1 MDAFR
6 DIIHKSLAGFGSSL
20 PGPEGLTELYS
31 LRGSGISL
39 FIALRAGDE
48 GEWVHLVVTG
58 DAVEAETV
66 YADLLFWSRFCPEIK
81 GRVFLI
87 EEGDDPSATGRRLEI
102 LSGWKRGD
110 LIVGSL
116 DAFSRQTFPPEELR
130 KSLLHI
136 RRGEE
141 RERTGL
147 IESLITLGYRRV
159 SVVNSEGEFCDRS
172 WVFDV
177 FPCGSEFPVRIEFF
191 GEEVESVKS
200 FDPATQRSL
209 QELESVKIFP
219 LYEKKED
226 WTVLDHFTD
235 SASGYLLDVED
246 EKAGFIKEKLPGRLH
261 LLQSLPLEGGLNA
274 PISTLRGLGI
284 LPEERKDIFE
294 IPSALKA
301 LSCQALFVVST
312 EAQAKRL
319 RELAGEEGLDIP
331 FLPAGKAGEYTGRY
345 AVTTGRLREGFRT
358 GDLLIITSHDLFGK
372 GPPGFLRK
380 KKSGR
385 NLLERIE
392 DLRPGDYLVHREHGI
407 GRYAGL
413 SSMEAGD
420 GGGEVMVIEYA
431 DGAVLY
437 LPVHNIG
444 LVSKYRAPE
453 GVTPAID
460 KLGSRKWKKRRAL
473 AQKKI
478 RELAKRL
485 LALYAHREVVEG
497 YPFSPDTELHRE
509 FETFFPY
516 EETPDQARAWGE
528 IKRAMEKPRPMDML
542 LCGDVGFGKTE
553 IAMRAAFKAVY
564 DSRQVAVLVPT
575 TILAEQHYRT
585 FRARFTAF
593 PVRIDYLSRF
603 KTPSE
608 RKRTLEL
615 LKRGEIDIIIGTH
628 ALLGKTVKFS
638 DLGLLIVDE
647 EHRFGVRHKERI
659 KEMKKGVDCLT
670 MSATPIPRT
679 LEMSLSGIRE
689 MTLIETPPEERLAVR
704 GMVTEFR
711 EEIIREAIERER
723 QRGGQV
729 FFVHNRISELDTIAR
744 RIRALVP
751 GVKME
756 TAHGR
761 MREKDL
767 EDIMLRFME
776 GEIELLLSTSIVGS
790 GIDVPRANTI
800 IVNRAD
806 RMGLADL
813 YQLKGRVGRGGL
825 QAYAYFVVPSIREMK
840 EESRQRIR
848 AIEELN
854 YLGAGLK
861 LAMKDLEIR
870 GAGNLLGQEQSGHIS
885 AVGFDL
891 YMEMLSE
898 EVARLKGDVV
908 RQERTPRIDLRL
920 TAFIPDVYIPDPS
933 IRLGVYRRLH
943 LCHEGKELDELL
955 EEMNDR
961 FGPPP
966 EEVMNLIRMVRL
978 RLAGVRLGVS
988 NISLSDGK
996 IHLGFFSDTPLG
1008 VDELVA
1014 LRNRYPD
1021 SVVLTEDGFSITAD
1035 GEDGSLKETV
1045 SFLEGLLGELVPSP

>member
-1 MDAFR
+1 MDTFR
-6 DIIHKSLAGFGSSL
+6 DIIHKNLAGFPGARPGS
-20 PGPEGLTELYS
+20 GGVTELYS

-39 FIALRAGDE
+39 FISLRAGDE
-48 GEWVHLVVTG
+48 GQWAHLVLTR
-58 DAVEAETV
+58 DAAEAEAV
-66 YADLLFWSRFCPEIK
+66 YADLCFWGNIYPGIK
-81 GRVFLI
+81 ERVFLI
-87 EEGDDPSATGRRLEI
+87 GEGDDPSATGRRLEI
-102 LSGWKRGD
+102 LSDWKRGD
-110 LIVGSL
+110 LLVGSL
-116 DAFSRQTFPPEELR
+116 DAFSRQTFPPDELKR
-130 KSLLHI
+130 VLLHI
-136 RRGEE
+136 RRGDDTG
-141 RERTGL
+141 RTGL
-147 IESLITLGYRRV
+147 IERLIRLGYRRV
-159 SVVNSEGEFCDRS
+159 SVVNSEGEFCERS

-191 GEEVESVKS
+191 GEEVEAVKS

-209 QELESVKIFP
+209 QDLESLKIFP
-219 LYEKKED
+219 LYEKREG
-226 WTVLDHFTD
+226 WTVLDHFMD
-235 SASGYLLDVED
+235 GSSGYLLDIE
-246 EKAGFIKEKLPGRLH
+246 EERAGFIKEKLPGRLYI
-261 LLQSLPLEGGLNA
+261 LQSLPLEGGLNL
-274 PISTLRGLGI
+274 PFSSLSGLGI
-284 LPEERKDIFE
+284 MPEERMDIFE
-294 IPSALKA
+294 LPSALKA
-301 LSCQALFVVST
+301 LSCRALFVVST

-319 RELAGEEGLDIP
+319 RELAAEEDLDIP
-331 FLPAGKAGEYTGRY
+331 FLPPEKAGEYRGRY
-345 AVTTGRLREGFRT
+345 SVTTGRLREGFRT
-358 GDLLIITSHDLFGK
+358 GDLLIITSTDLFGK

-380 KKSGR
+380 QKSGR

-392 DLRPGDYLVHREHGI
+392 DLRPGDYLVHRDHGI

-413 SSMEAGD
+413 STMEAGD
-420 GGGEVMVIEYA
+420 GEVMVIEYA

-453 GVTPAID
+453 GVIPAID

-478 RELAKRL
+478 RELAKNL

-516 EETPDQARAWGE
+516 EETADQARAWEVVKG
-528 IKRAMEKPRPMDML
+528 AMEAPRPMDML

-585 FRARFTAF
+585 FRTRFTAF

-603 KTPSE
+603 KTTAE

-615 LKRGEIDIIIGTH
+615 LKKGDIDIIIGTH
-628 ALLGKTVKFS
+628 ALLGKAVRFS

-647 EHRFGVRHKERI
+647 EHRFGVRQKERI
-659 KEMKKGVDCLT
+659 KELKKGVDCLT

-711 EEIIREAIERER
+711 EDIIREAIERER

-744 RIRALVP
+744 QIKALVP

-761 MREKDL
+761 MKEKDL

-776 GEIELLLSTSIVGS
+776 GEIELLLSTSIIGS

-813 YQLKGRVGRGGL
+813 YQLKGRVGRGDL
-825 QAYAYFVVPSIREMK
+825 QAYAYFVVPSLREMK
-840 EESRQRIR
+840 DESRRRIR

-898 EVARLKGDVV
+898 EVARLKGEVV
-908 RQERTPRIDLRL
+908 SRERIPRIDLKL

-943 LCHEGKELDELL
+943 LCHDGKELDELL
-955 EEMNDR
+955 EEMDDR

-978 RLAGVRLGVS
+978 RLAGARLGVS
-988 NISLSDGK
+988 HISLSDGK
-996 IHLGFFSDTPLG
+996 VCLGFFTDTTLG
-1008 VDELVA
+1008 VDELVT
-1014 LRNRYPD
+1014 LRNRYPERVAL
-1021 SVVLTEDGFSITAD
+1021 SEDGFSITAD
-1035 GEDGSLKETV
+1035 GEEGGLKETV
-1045 SFLEGLLGELVPSP
+1045 SFLEGVLKELSSPS